1 MSVLESAVSWE
12 ALGVY
17 LYFQQQKEARI
28 SPSSLIRPGT
38 GRDRAYRILNE
49 LEEHGLLERQVRKSP
64 QGRFEGVEYRLRP
77 LPQNPDVDIPQPEN
91 PEVAT
96 PLPANPEMAPPA
108 TGEITS
114 QTQSAPLPENPE
126 NAQSPFKLNY
136 AIKESV
142 LTTGELILQEH
153 TLKEDGLKLK
163 DSTGELIP
171 QKQIKELKKEG
182 RTKKRDAVAE
192 LSQALGLT
200 GWQTNY
206 ARVAVREERT
216 RTAWYHLARRHPSV
230 LKASYRLLDKTG
242 ERGTVT
248 WASWLPLLVEDVQ
261 VFGEGRVE
269 EAIEATIR
277 QATPRGAWN
286 YYRARVEDRPQR
298 KKEDKRQES
307 SGWEELE
314 AVYRFS
320 RGVCHA

>member
-1 MSVLESAVSWE
+1 MSILESVVSWE

-17 LYFQQQKEARI
+17 LFFQQHKEARI

-38 GRDRAYRILNE
+38 GRDRAHRILNE
-49 LEEHGLLERQVRKSP
+49 LVEHGLLERRVRKNP
-64 QGRFEGVEYRLRP
+64 QGRFEGVEYRLLP
-77 LPQNPDVDIPQPEN
+77 LPQNPDTDMPQPEN
-91 PEVAT
+91 PEAVL
-96 PLPANPEMAPPA
+96 PLPENPDTAPPA

-126 NAQSPFKLNY
+126 NASSPFKL
-136 AIKESV
+136 K
-142 LTTGELILQEH
+142 
-153 TLKEDGLKLK
+153 TLKRDGLKLK
-163 DSTGELIP
+163 DSSGDLIP
-171 QKQIKELKKEG
+171 QEQTKELKKEG
-182 RTKKRDAVAE
+182 RAKKRDAVAE
-192 LSQALGLT
+192 LSQALGLS

-248 WASWLPLLVEDVQ
+248 WASWLPLLAEDVQ

-277 QATPRGAWN
+277 QATPRGVWN

-307 SGWEELE
+307 SGWEEAE
-314 AVYRFS
+314 AVYGFS
-320 RGVCHA
+320 RKVCHA